1 MAAPQLQPTELE
13 WVRPPRQARSHLT
26 LGRILDAAEAL
37 LREKRWEDAS
47 VAEIARRAGSS
58 VGAFYSRF
66 RDKDAL
72 LSALHERFVEEAI
85 ATAELAMNEQRWANA
100 SICEIVRELVAFQ
113 VRLQDQHAGL
123 WRAIA
128 LRATQEPER
137 NTSTLE
143 PILEHLRYRD
153 GGQRRLAKLAVA
165 NRRWKHGR
173 FGLNR
178 PRFVHQ
184 REPWRV
190 REPGEIAGGR
200 RQTDADKTDVVVRQ
214 RTRRSDRHHLRWG
227 VRRVHARTPS

>member
-1 MAAPQLQPTELE
+1 MAAPQLQPAELE

-37 LREKRWEDAS
+37 LREKRWEDAT

-85 ATAELAMNEQRWANA
+85 ATAEAAMNEQRWANA
-100 SICEIVRELVAFQ
+100 TICEIVRELVAFQ

-128 LRATQEPER
+128 LRSTENPEFQAR
-137 NTSTLE
+137 
-143 PILEHLRYRD
+143 
-153 GGQRRLAKLAVA
+153 GQRMAKHMDELFARLVVARRHEILHPIPVVAANFASRLIGGVMLQRLLFPLRTEFDSPGVSLVEELTHAALAYLGV
-165 NRRWKHGR
+165 
-173 FGLNR
+173 F
-178 PRFVHQ
+178 P
-184 REPWRV
+184 E
-190 REPGEIAGGR
+190 
-200 RQTDADKTDVVVRQ
+200 DAVD
-214 RTRRSDRHHLRWG
+214 
-227 VRRVHARTPS
+227 AY

>member
-1 MAAPQLQPTELE
+1 MAAPQLHPPELE
-13 WVRPPRQARSHLT
+13 WVRPPQQARSHLT
-26 LGRILDAAEAL
+26 LGRILDAAEAS

-85 ATAELAMNEQRWANA
+85 ATADRAMNEERWATA

-128 LRATQEPER
+128 LRATESPEFQAR
-137 NTSTLE
+137 GLRMSKHIDELFARLVVARRHE
-143 PILEHLRYRD
+143 ILHPIPLVAAAFASRLIS
-153 GGQRRLAKLAVA
+153 GVMLQRLFFPLAAGVDSPGVSLVEELSHAALAYLGV
-165 NRRWKHGR
+165 
-173 FGLNR
+173 F
-178 PRFVHQ
+178 P
-184 REPWRV
+184 E
-190 REPGEIAGGR
+190 
-200 RQTDADKTDVVVRQ
+200 DAID
-214 RTRRSDRHHLRWG
+214 
-227 VRRVHARTPS
+227 AY